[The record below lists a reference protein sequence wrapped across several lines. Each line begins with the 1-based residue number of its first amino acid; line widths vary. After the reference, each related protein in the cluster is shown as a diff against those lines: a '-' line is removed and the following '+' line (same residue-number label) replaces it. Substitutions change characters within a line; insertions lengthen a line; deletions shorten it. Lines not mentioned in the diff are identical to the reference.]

1 MKKRK
6 NAKLQNVEYHVRSS
20 VGSNFRDIILGG
32 QDGIVNVLGVVLAIA
47 AATNEARVVII
58 AGIAANLAESLSMAA
73 VAYTSTKAYN
83 QYYYSELQREK
94 REVKEIPQQET
105 KEIYDIYYRKGFRGD
120 LLHKIVKK
128 ITSSKKLWINTMM
141 TDELNLSKEQ
151 LVNPFKSALVVG
163 VSALIGSTIPLLP
176 FFFTSVK
183 IGIITSL
190 IASTVALFLTGAL
203 KAKFTIGNW
212 LKNGIEMAIIG
223 MLTALLGYG
232 IGLLLGKI
240 F

>member
-6 NAKLQNVEYHVRSS
+6 VKPNDVEYHIHSS

-47 AATNEARVVII
+47 AATNEVKVVII

-94 REVKEIPQQET
+94 REVKEVPQQET
-105 KEIYDIYYRKGFRGD
+105 REIYDIYYRKGFRGD

-128 ITSSKKLWINTMM
+128 ITSSKKLWISTMM
-141 TDELNLSKEQ
+141 TDELQLSKEQ
-151 LVNPFKSALVVG
+151 LVNPYKSALIVG
-163 VSALIGSTIPLLP
+163 ISALIGSTIPLLP
-176 FFFTSVK
+176 FFFTSIK
-183 IGIITSL
+183 IGIISSL
-190 IASTVALFLTGAL
+190 IASTLALFLTGAL

-212 LKNGIEMAIIG
+212 LKNGIEMAVIG
-223 MLTALLGYG
+223 MVTALLGYG

-240 F
+240 I